1 MHNTALQSK
10 NERNEVERSALG
22 YKDPEMRTHL
32 LLCVNLEFA
41 NYLQK
46 NIEKFYDHHAV
57 KVKATCF
64 SYL

>member
-22 YKDPEMRTHL
+22 YKDPEMRAHP
-32 LLCVNLEFA
+32 LLCVNLESA

-46 NIEKFYDHHAV
+46 KNIDKLYDHHVV

-64 SYL
+64 SY